1 MLALISVGLLSYT
14 CTAFDVGSIPHDG
27 SGVID
32 TKMTTLKK
40 DGRDP
45 SVRSVFEE
53 VRQARSEKKEHAMLT
68 EHGVDIDVQMDM
80 LADWNHVVAL
90 NFTHAEKPVQLIPT
104 TGLQDMILMHKEC
117 RGCWSRHDARWDPD
131 ITMPLGLNMTSKVI
145 DFMYLMHYYDA
156 EISGHYWMLNTC
168 LNSTKQAC
176 ATNFIVYAVQ
186 KATPWFNTLGDGY
199 LGLAPASGDGILTT
213 QHNNVLEQMHFHG
226 MINKKMFGVHTHMWN
241 STEDPSEIRFG
252 GYNEELFKA
261 GH

>member
-1 MLALISVGLLSYT
+1 
-14 CTAFDVGSIPHDG
+14 
-27 SGVID
+27 
-32 TKMTTLKK
+32 
-40 DGRDP
+40 
-45 SVRSVFEE
+45 
-53 VRQARSEKKEHAMLT
+53 
-68 EHGVDIDVQMDM
+68 
-80 LADWNHVVAL
+80 
-90 NFTHAEKPVQLIPT
+90 
-104 TGLQDMILMHKEC
+104 MILMHKQC

-131 ITMPLGLNMTSKVI
+131 VSLPLGLNMTTKVI

-199 LGLAPASGDGILTT
+199 LGLAPADGDGILTT

-226 MINKKMFGVHTHMWN
+226 MIKKKMFGVHTHMFN

-261 GH
+261 GHSQTWLNTVNTSTWELALIDGAFHEPNLYNDTSQRALIDPGYPFIAVPELAFEQF